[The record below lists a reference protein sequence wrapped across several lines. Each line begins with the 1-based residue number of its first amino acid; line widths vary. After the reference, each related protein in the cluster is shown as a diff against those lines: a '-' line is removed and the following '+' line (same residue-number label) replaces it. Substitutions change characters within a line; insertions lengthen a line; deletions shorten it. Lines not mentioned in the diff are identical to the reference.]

1 MEDNKA
7 TIVIE
12 EVEDKVTIPL
22 SEYYQLV
29 RAEAVLDM
37 VKGVYDASDELISTY
52 SKTTF
57 MEGVMKVVDKVLCP
71 CKCCEACGEESED
84 EKEEDKDE

>member
-1 MEDNKA
+1 MDNENKA
-7 TIVIE
+7 TIIIE

-37 VKGVYDASDELISTY
+37 VKGVYGAADELISAY
-52 SKTTF
+52 SKSTF
-57 MEGVMKVVDKVLCP
+57 MDGVMKVVGKVLGP
-71 CKCCEACGEESED
+71 CCEACKEPED
-84 EKEEDKDE
+84 EKKEDKDE